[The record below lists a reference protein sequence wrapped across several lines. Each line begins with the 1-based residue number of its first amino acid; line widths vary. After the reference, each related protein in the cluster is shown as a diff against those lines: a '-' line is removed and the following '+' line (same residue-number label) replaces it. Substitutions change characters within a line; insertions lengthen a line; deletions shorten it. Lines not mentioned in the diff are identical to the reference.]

1 MKTWIL
7 LFALSLSACDNKFPD
22 GEPALFNYY
31 FQLRSS
37 LEGADVEFFSSNP
50 TYNYKSL
57 TVKTESGLVM
67 FDSAYN
73 NNNHPLQP
81 SVDLNAFFKSS
92 KAIATTS
99 NFLKVYFDYGNGDID
114 TLIQTRIPAKTN
126 SSVTQAQAPDTAFFH
141 FNGQLIFKY
150 AYKSNFREISYRNN
164 PYYSHENDE
173 YKPIIFTI
181 NKIAEK

>member
-1 MKTWIL
+1 MKTKIL

-50 TYNYKSL
+50 TYDYKSL

-73 NNNHPLQP
+73 NNHLQP
-81 SVDLNAFFKSS
+81 RVRVDLNAFFEGS
-92 KAIATTS
+92 KTIATTS
-99 NFLKVYFDYGNGDID
+99 NFLKVYLDYGNGDID

-126 SSVTQAQAPDTAFFH
+126 GSVTQAPDTAFFH

-150 AYKSNFREISYRNN
+150 AYKSNIREIGYRNN
-164 PYYSHENDE
+164 PSYLYENDE
-173 YKPIIFTI
+173 FKPVIFTI
-181 NKIAEK
+181 NKTAQK